1 MKKLY
6 YFHQLLNRFII
17 NKNKIVWKSLNLN
30 KFSSNMTKVAIDRDL
45 QRVQILIFQILGLV
59 QSQKVEEKFKLQN
72 SKKQSKNSIYDRFLM
87 RGKVK
92 LISYSN
98 NYLKFKIA
106 QIVNNNGA
114 MKDSRKKV
122 R

>member
-114 MKDSRKKV
+114 MKGSRKKV

>member
-17 NKNKIVWKSLNLN
+17 NKNKIVWKSLNLK